1 MLYIQEIFSLVRQS
15 SNRKNAPLLMV
26 YANRL
31 KNIDFLLQNE
41 MKIFLKRNYIEI
53 QMLRC
58 MKKCL
63 YTVKYTIRVK

>member
-1 MLYIQEIFSLVRQS
+1 
-15 SNRKNAPLLMV
+15 MV

-31 KNIDFLLQNE
+31 KNIDFLLENE

-58 MKKCL
+58 MKKC
-63 YTVKYTIRVK
+63 